1 MRGEINTVHI
11 HISFQNL
18 VFLNMIIL
26 SQDGQPLPLYESNH
40 YVNHNIIENVQSNL
54 YVPNIHFF
62 MHASVHAAY
71 IYYWLLFPIFC
82 KSFWV
87 SLMAQTINN
96 LLAMWETQ
104 VRSLGQEDLLE
115 NGMAIPVFLPWDFHR
130 QRSLAGYR
138 LHRSTQSLHK
148 ESDMTQWL
156 TLSLFSFCASHCDR
170 DLSSLW
176 KTLLRLIFWKFF
188 SLYYFLKI
196 FLVYGHKWPVTKNDK

>member
-18 VFLNMIIL
+18 IFLKIIIL

-62 MHASVHAAY
+62 MHSLVHAAY

-87 SLMAQTINN
+87 SLMTLPGGIGAGREGDNRG
-96 LLAMWETQ
+96 WD
-104 VRSLGQEDLLE
+104 GW
-115 NGMAIPVFLPWDFHR
+115 MA
-130 QRSLAGYR
+130 S
-138 LHRSTQSLHK
+138 
-148 ESDMTQWL
+148 L
-156 TLSLFSFCASHCDR
+156 TLWTWVWMNSGSWWWTGR
-170 DLSSLW
+170 PGV
-176 KTLLRLIFWKFF
+176 LRFMELQRVEQDWATE
-188 SLYYFLKI
+188 LNWWLRQ
-196 FLVYGHKWPVTKNDK
+196 